1 MGTKSIC
8 KVNIVTVFRISGK
21 KLFEYYIKPRE
32 IEFKM
37 DALGA
42 SLYLVECG

>member
-37 DALGA
+37 DVLGA
-42 SLYLVECG
+42 SLYLVDCG